1 VGEIIMIYDVRSE
14 PTTINSIAWCNNQ
27 DVNLFTYEG
36 TIEVRGVSIKSTE
49 EAKNLIKALEKA
61 IELGW
66 VK

>member
-1 VGEIIMIYDVRSE
+1 MIYDVRNE
-14 PTTINSIAWCNNQ
+14 PATINSIAWCNNQ
-27 DVNLFTYEG
+27 GMNLFTYQG
-36 TIEVRGVSIKSTE
+36 TIEVRGVSLKSVV